1 MKVCGVTIIRNAV
14 KFDYP
19 IVEAITSILP
29 ICDEFVVALGDS
41 DDDTEALIR
50 SIPSDKIRIVHTVW
64 DTSKREGGTVLAV
77 ETNKALEAVSPDAD
91 WCFYL
96 QADESIHERYLRGI
110 RSAME
115 QHLANDKVEGLVFK
129 YLHFY
134 GSYEYIADSR
144 SWYRTEVRIVRN
156 DKRIR
161 SHGDAQGFR
170 KDGRYLQVKP
180 VDAYVYHYGWV
191 KHPKQQQAKAK
202 EFNKYWHDDQW
213 VAEHVGAAEEF
224 DYSKIDSLER
234 FEGSHPQVME
244 NRIRS
249 VNWTLHLDPKKKN
262 FTLWRRCL
270 FLLEKVT
277 GWRPFEYKR
286 YTIV

>member
-1 MKVCGVTIIRNAV
+1 MKVSGVTIIRNAV

-29 ICDEFVVALGDS
+29 LCDEFVVALGDS
-41 DDDTEALIR
+41 DDNTEQLIK
-50 SIPSDKIRIVHTVW
+50 SIASDKIRIVPTIW
-64 DTSKREGGTVLAV
+64 DTSIRESGNVLAV
-77 ETNKALEAVSPDAD
+77 ETNKALDAVSSDTD

-96 QADESIHERYLRGI
+96 QADECVHEEYLPAI

-115 QHLANDKVEGLVFK
+115 EHLHNDRVEGLVFR

-134 GSYEYIADSR
+134 GSYDFTADSR

-156 DKRIR
+156 DKHIR

-180 VDAYVYHYGWV
+180 VDAFIYHYGWV
-191 KHPKQQQAKAK
+191 KHPKQQQAKAL
-202 EFNKYWHDDQW
+202 EFNKYWHDDKW
-213 VAEHVGAAEEF
+213 IEDNVGKGDEF
-224 DYSKIDSLER
+224 DYSIIDSLQP
-234 FEGSHPQVME
+234 FSGSHPQVMQS
-244 NRIRS
+244 RIRS
-249 VNWTLHLDPKKKN
+249 LNWKLTLDPRKKN
-262 FTLWRRCL
+262 FTLWRRFL
-270 FLLEKVT
+270 FWLEKVT